1 MQMTLVITDQLNF
14 YNPKYYFTVVQTAQC
29 LFSCLVG
36 SDASVASLSTGY
48 VYVLP
53 KEQQKFT
60 VLTVCT

>member
-36 SDASVASLSTGY
+36 SDASVACLSTGY